1 MAIGMTSLTAFAQ
14 SPAGSGR
21 VDVSPSL
28 TFSETLTSRRN
39 GVTGENT
46 NEAVTT
52 ISPGVRV
59 ASRTGRLQG
68 SVDYSLDGV
77 LNSRD
82 SSANEVRHRLAAAG
96 AAEVVERHLY
106 IDMTGSI
113 SRQPISAFGVL
124 SADPLLTDKN
134 TTDVRS
140 FSISP
145 VLRGNVAGVVDVQAR
160 WHAAVTSTGT
170 TSASDSSSNVASVRL
185 GSAAGRARVGWSL
198 DLSRQVVDFDLGRR
212 TEEDRAVVGVSFAA
226 TPELRLTARVGV
238 EEGDLVSL
246 QRERTNT
253 YGVGLLW
260 TPTVRTKL
268 AIDLDRRAF
277 GHSHQVSFE
286 HRMRRSVWRFSD
298 SQDLTNGA
306 SAQGATVPAFDLF
319 FSLFQAQEP
328 DPFLR
333 EQLVNSFLQR
343 NNLDPSTLVN
353 GGFLTSASAL
363 QRRQELSFA
372 VEGVRTTFVV
382 SGNVTSSRR
391 AFGTV
396 VGGDDLSAGGLQ
408 QRGLTVAAMYRL
420 TPSSTLGLTASTQHS
435 DSDTAGLFSRL
446 NSITANWTDRIGR
459 RTTMSLGVRH
469 SDFESGTD
477 AYREN
482 ALLAN
487 VRMSF

>member
-1 MAIGMTSLTAFAQ
+1 MEVTTSLK
-14 SPAGSGR
+14 
-21 VDVSPSL
+21 L
-28 TFSETLTSRRN
+28 SETVSSRRN
-39 GVTGENT
+39 GVTGEST

-52 ISPGVRV
+52 ISPGVR
-59 ASRTGRLQG
+59 ATSRTGRLQG

-82 SSANEVRHRLAAAG
+82 SSANAVRHRLAAAG
-96 AAEVVERHLY
+96 VAEVVERHLY
-106 IDMTGSI
+106 VDLTGSI
-113 SRQPISAFGVL
+113 SRQPISTFGVL
-124 SADPLLTDKN
+124 SADPLVTDKN
-134 TTDVRS
+134 TTDVRT
-140 FSISP
+140 FSVSP
-145 VLRGNVAGVVDVQAR
+145 VLRGNVAGAVDVEAR
-160 WHAAVTSTGT
+160 WHAAMTRSGA
-170 TSASDSSSNVASVRL
+170 TSASDSNSSVASVRM
-185 GSAAGRARVGWSL
+185 GSAAAAARTGWSL
-198 DLSRQVVDFDLGRR
+198 DLSRQVVDYDLGRR

-226 TPELRLTARVGV
+226 SPELRLTARVGV
-238 EEGDLVSL
+238 EDGDLVSF
-246 QRERTNT
+246 QKERTDT
-253 YGVGLLW
+253 FGAGLLW

-268 AIDLDRRAF
+268 AIDLDRRSF
-277 GHSHQVSFE
+277 GHSHGVSFE

-298 SQDLTNGA
+298 RQDLTNGA

-319 FSLFQAQEP
+319 FSLFQSQEP

-343 NNLDPSTLVN
+343 NNLDPRTLVN

-382 SGNVTSSRR
+382 SGNLTSSRR

-396 VGGDDLSAGGLQ
+396 VGGDDLSAGGLR
-408 QRGLTVAAMYRL
+408 QRGLTVAVTHRL
-420 TPSSTLGLTASTQHS
+420 TPSSTLGLIAASQHS
-435 DSDTAGLFSRL
+435 NSDTVGLFSRL

-469 SDFESGTD
+469 SSFDSGTD
-477 AYREN
+477 ANREN

-487 VRMSF
+487 LHMAF